1 MRRAIRS
8 DARGAAAIEF
18 ALVVPFLLLLIMGL
32 CELAYQGYI
41 RAILTGAVEKAGR
54 DSTIQGADI
63 DTIDDQV
70 LTQVQQAAPR
80 ASFST
85 GFPLRKSYTK
95 FGYIQPEPFTDLNG
109 DGVRQTGECYTDIN
123 NNKSWDADPGSN
135 GAGGASDSVVY
146 TVTINYPRLF
156 PLAAWLGWTGRQV
169 LTATTTLKNQPYGT
183 QAVTAPATVC
193 L

>member
-1 MRRAIRS
+1 MIRRIS
-8 DARGAAAIEF
+8 GDLRGAAAIEF

-41 RAILTGAVEKAGR
+41 QSILTGAVEKAGR

-80 ASFST
+80 AVFST
-85 GFPLRKSYTK
+85 GFPSRKSYTT
-95 FGYIQPEPFTDLNG
+95 FGNIQPEPFTDLNG
-109 DGVRQTGECYTDIN
+109 DGVRQIGECYTDIN
-123 NNKSWDADPGSN
+123 NNKAWDADPGST

-146 TVTINYPRLF
+146 TVTISYPRLF
-156 PLAAWLGWTGRQV
+156 PLAAWMGWTGPQV

-183 QAVTAPATVC
+183 QVITAPTTVC
-193 L
+193 T